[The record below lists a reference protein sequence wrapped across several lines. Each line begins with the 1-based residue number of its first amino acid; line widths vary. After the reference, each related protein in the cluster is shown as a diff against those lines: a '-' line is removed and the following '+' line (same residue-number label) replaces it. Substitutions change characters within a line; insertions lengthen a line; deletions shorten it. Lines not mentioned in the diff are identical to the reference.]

1 MLNIVVPMAGEG
13 IRFKN
18 KGYLEPKPLIK
29 IKGEPMIKIVINNL
43 KPICDHRFIFICQS
57 EHLFKHDLK
66 SIIESNTK
74 SSKIISV
81 KNVTAGPASSVLL
94 AEEYINNNNPL
105 MIANCDQYIEE
116 DINLYLSKSYNY
128 DGYIMTM
135 QASDP
140 KWSFVKFDDDNNII
154 EMVEKKVV
162 SNVATVG
169 IYNFKH
175 GRMFCKY
182 AKRMIKEKLSVN
194 NEYYV
199 APIYN
204 FMINDKLSLETFDIT
219 GKMHGLGTPEDLNL
233 FLK

>member
-1 MLNIVVPMAGEG
+1 MLNIVVPMAGIG

-43 KPICDHRFIFICQS
+43 KPKCDHKFIFICQN
-57 EHLFKHDLK
+57 EHLLKHNLK
-66 SIIESNTK
+66 SVIESNTK
-74 SSKIISV
+74 NFGIIGVSK
-81 KNVTAGPASSVLL
+81 VTDGPASSVLL
-94 AEEYINNNNPL
+94 AKEYINNNNPL

-116 DINLYLSKSYNY
+116 DINLFLSKSNNY

-140 KWSFVKFDDDNNII
+140 KWSFVKFDGNNNIV
-154 EMVEKKVV
+154 ELVEKKVV

-175 GRMFCKY
+175 GSLFCKY
-182 AKRMIKEKLSVN
+182 AKRMINEKLSIN

-199 APIYN
+199 APVYN
-204 FMINDKLSLETFDIT
+204 YMINDKLSIETFDIT